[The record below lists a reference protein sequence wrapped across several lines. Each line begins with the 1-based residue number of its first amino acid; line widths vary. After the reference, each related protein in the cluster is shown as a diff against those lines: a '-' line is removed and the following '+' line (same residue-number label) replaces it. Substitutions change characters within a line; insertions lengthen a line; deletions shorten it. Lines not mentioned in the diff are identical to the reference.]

1 MLKKYYE
8 NILQEEQSHL
18 LKLHRLAGKL
28 ATQQDIGTTTFL
40 YLNITLKIKTLPA
53 LTLESPGERFLST
66 EEQELV
72 QDLDDA
78 MWDPKLQVLPSS
90 SSCYAEVLHRFPRS
104 SATWSPSGGN

>member
-1 MLKKYYE
+1 M
-8 NILQEEQSHL
+8 
-18 LKLHRLAGKL
+18 
-28 ATQQDIGTTTFL
+28 
-40 YLNITLKIKTLPA
+40 PA

-90 SSCYAEVLHRFPRS
+90 SSCLSESPPQIPEEFRNLEPIWRKLNKASLDQVGRNRDKHNWSQASRAWSKLAIMEQLSYDNEVASRS
-104 SATWSPSGGN
+104 R